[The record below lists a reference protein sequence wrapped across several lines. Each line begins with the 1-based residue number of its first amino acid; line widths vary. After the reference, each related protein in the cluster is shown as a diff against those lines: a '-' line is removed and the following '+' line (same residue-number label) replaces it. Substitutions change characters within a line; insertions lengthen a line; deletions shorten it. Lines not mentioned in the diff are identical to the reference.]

1 MTSATD
7 RYHHGD
13 LPNALRRAAVEVI
26 EERGVGGFSLR
37 EVARRAGVS
46 HTAPAHHF
54 GDTKGLLTSVAEEG
68 FEALFAAST
77 AAIEGIDDPTEQ
89 LIALG
94 HAYIALAQSNRGHI
108 EVMFR
113 TDIVDTDD
121 EGLLICGLQGYGV
134 LESTIQRLIDERG
147 SEIDHNDATWMCWS
161 MIQGLVQL
169 TPKITMIAEVKG
181 LPPVSTDELVTRF
194 VTQFVRGL

>member
-1 MTSATD
+1 MPL
-7 RYHHGD
+7 Y
-13 LPNALRRAAVEVI
+13 
-26 EERGVGGFSLR
+26 
-37 EVARRAGVS
+37 AGPS
-46 HTAPAHHF
+46 Y
-54 GDTKGLLTSVAEEG
+54 
-68 FEALFAAST
+68 
-77 AAIEGIDDPTEQ
+77 PT
-89 LIALG
+89 
-94 HAYIALAQSNRGHI
+94 
-108 EVMFR
+108 

-161 MIQGLVQL
+161 MMQGLVQL